1 MRVHLFVPS
10 DPATLDKAAA
20 SGADALWLKGPIGAD
35 ALRAAQQRAAN
46 PKLYVCL
53 GALNGAFDNDL
64 DAAMCA
70 APDGI
75 VLPTCNGADVQHLGI
90 KLAVRE
96 AELGLA
102 DGATQIIALV
112 AASGTI
118 FQLGSF
124 VSASPRLV
132 ALAFDAQAFAAS
144 LEIAD
149 LSAPP
154 LDLARN
160 LTLLAARAAGV
171 AAILADDAVANSPD
185 AGKAAKRDGFDAI
198 LVRDPADIASARA
211 NLK

>member
-20 SGADALWLKGPIGAD
+20 SGVDALWLKGPMGAD
-35 ALRAAQQRAAN
+35 ALRAAQQRAGN

-64 DAAMCA
+64 DAAMSA

-75 VLPTCNGADVQHLGI
+75 VLPACGGADVQHLGV

-102 DGATQIIALV
+102 DGTTQIIALV
-112 AASGTI
+112 AAPGAI

-124 VSASPRLV
+124 VGASPRLV
-132 ALAFDAQAFAAS
+132 ALAFDAQALAAS
-144 LEIAD
+144 LGIAD

-154 LDLARN
+154 FALARD
-160 LTLLAARAAGV
+160 LTLLAAKAAGV
-171 AAILADDAVANSPD
+171 AAILADDGAANSPE
-185 AGKAAKRDGFDAI
+185 AYKAAKRDGFDAI
-198 LVRDPADIASARA
+198 FVRDPADIATIRA
-211 NLK
+211 ALK

>member
-10 DPATLDKAAA
+10 DPATLDRAAS

-53 GALNGAFDNDL
+53 GALNGAFDKDL
-64 DAAMCA
+64 DTAMAA

-75 VLPTCNGADVQHLGI
+75 VLPTHNGTDVQHLGV

-102 DGATQIIALV
+102 DGTTQIIALV
-112 AASGTI
+112 SAPGAI

-124 VSASPRLV
+124 VGASPRLV

-144 LEIAD
+144 LGVAD

-154 LDLARN
+154 LGLARD
-160 LTLLAARAAGV
+160 LTLLAGKSRRRRGH
-171 AAILADDAVANSPD
+171 SR
-185 AGKAAKRDGFDAI
+185 GRCSSKAAKRDGFDAI
-198 LVRDPADIASARA
+198 LARDPADIATVRA
-211 NLK
+211 SLK